1 MGEIAAKTED
11 SPSSARTTPSASSRS
26 LSSASNDPSTARPSP
41 AGQDR
46 RPPSS
51 ASMSACGPHHHVDEG
66 ALTLTRGSDSMPALV
81 NNDRNLT
88 PEQVLDSHKRQH
100 GVERRSSD
108 AKSGLGIAPMLL
120 KNPGRIDTTSIID
133 FLTLITSGLIER
145 EIRHAMTH
153 HHNPSERYT
162 DA

>member
-1 MGEIAAKTED
+1 
-11 SPSSARTTPSASSRS
+11 
-26 LSSASNDPSTARPSP
+26 
-41 AGQDR
+41 
-46 RPPSS
+46 
-51 ASMSACGPHHHVDEG
+51 MSACGPHHHVDEG